1 MAVEITSSEELRAWL
16 ESRPLEW
23 SQVVAFRVALRT
35 LVLVLDPTHVHDS
48 NIHSDCVLLAFRTL
62 AVSMAIDIGSAG
74 VTLYQYVASDV
85 ADAINDAV
93 AKVGCSKFEPG
104 STAFFLALH
113 ATTRAADAAQDV
125 PFAGSDGRNNS
136 QDAAMGAQEAIR
148 AIRETGSSAAG
159 FWHLISQDCEAL
171 ASGFSPQKLKISMLW
186 DDPPDWWINGWVS
199 ARKWLSLP
207 DGGFGIWCE
216 WYYGRVKGLPHAFA
230 NFDDAAD
237 EAFYRW
243 IVKQEAE
250 WWSREPAE
258 VNAEIS
264 EFVNDLRQPDTIG
277 PSFLTPAEL
286 EQNQRAISFTAE
298 SNGQVGL
305 ATDRD
310 EESVDHSHAAQ
321 ERHAEA
327 REEARNALEACRP
340 NVTQAT
346 DIEGPLERYLDA
358 LGGDTHGISP
368 ALLIARG
375 EKLRRLIGTRKDEF
389 GSAIPF
395 SEAQAGCLEDWL
407 TAHNLLVGLDPYLSD
422 IERKARGPD
431 AVPTVLDLDALRA
444 VIQSAQ
450 AADIPNAEAS
460 QALTDIAENVPANA
474 APTDRR
480 LIQATE
486 AMKNFIRGV
495 GAVVKKHG
503 WNAIKA
509 TGGAAY
515 FAALWVQRHIEWLR
529 EVFAN
534 EPSILSVLE
543 KIAALPL

>member
-1 MAVEITSSEELRAWL
+1 MAVRISSEKEFEGWL
-16 ESRPLEW
+16 EDKPREW
-23 SQVVAFRVALRT
+23 APVLALRSALRVLPIAIDPARWRDSGRLPELT
-35 LVLVLDPTHVHDS
+35 L
-48 NIHSDCVLLAFRTL
+48 AMFRTI
-62 AVSMAIDIGSAG
+62 AVSSA
-74 VTLYQYVASDV
+74 AAKIP
-85 ADAINDAV
+85 ADDTDAAV
-93 AKVGCSKFEPG
+93 RA
-104 STAFFLALH
+104 
-113 ATTRAADAAQDV
+113 AADAA
-125 PFAGSDGRNNS
+125 ASAYAN
-136 QDAAMGAQEAIR
+136 AATASAYANAAAASVWR
-148 AIRETGSSAAG
+148 AISGDCDALDQGVEPERLQLL
-159 FWHLISQDCEAL
+159 HLWPDAPEWWSEH
-171 ASGFSPQKLKISMLW
+171 W
-186 DDPPDWWINGWVS
+186 DR

-207 DGGFGIWCE
+207 ENNFDVWRD
-216 WYYGRVKGLPHAFA
+216 WYCGRIEGLPHAFA

-237 EAFYRW
+237 AAFYRW
-243 IVKQEAE
+243 IVEQDND
-250 WWSREPAE
+250 WWTREPRD
-258 VNAEIS
+258 VNAKIK
-264 EFVNDLRQPDTIG
+264 EFVDSRRQPDTTG
-277 PSFLTPAEL
+277 PSFPTPAEL
-286 EQNQRAISFTAE
+286 EQNQRAISFMAE

-310 EESVDHSHAAQ
+310 EEGVDHSDAAQ

-327 REEARNALEACRP
+327 LQEARNALEACRP

-346 DIEGPLERYLDA
+346 EIEGPLERYLNA
-358 LGGDTHGISP
+358 LGQDTHDISP

-375 EKLRRLIGTRKDEF
+375 EKLRRLIAKRKDDF

-431 AVPTVLDLDALRA
+431 VVPTVLDLEALRA
-444 VIQSAQ
+444 VIRSSQ
-450 AADIPNAEAS
+450 ASNIPNAEAS
-460 QALTDIAENVPANA
+460 QALDDIAENVPADA

-503 WNAIKA
+503 WTAVKA

-529 EVFAN
+529 EVFAD
-534 EPSILSVLE
+534 EPSILSILE
-543 KIAALPL
+543 KIASLPL